1 MTDKKHRISI
11 KERILAWRK
20 ARSKRRA
27 TQRGWNWLG
36 LLKVAAV
43 IGLLVGAGAFL
54 RYAEGYV
61 RSANAE
67 EEGSLILVDVPSWVN
82 WDLKVRVAEMAGA
95 NRFPVLDDETAAVVA
110 RNLAPMA
117 WLDDVSVQVTHNS
130 VRVKARWRKPLA
142 LVVKGSQKFYVD
154 ADLVVLDY
162 MPMPHLSI
170 VEIKGVVV
178 EPAPRSGEKFD
189 REDLAAAVALISLLH
204 RMDVEVAPKTPL
216 LEQIASIDVSNY
228 SGRKQ
233 PGKPHIILNTKGDT
247 QIWWGAEIHEW
258 AKCFEAKDEQKL
270 AKLYT
275 YYMKHGSLSTD
286 VKYIDVREPVDRVP
300 QPIDKYR

>member
-1 MTDKKHRISI
+1 VADKRQKIKI
-11 KERILAWRK
+11 KERILSWRSG
-20 ARSKRRA
+20 RSKRRSA
-27 TQRGWNWLG
+27 ARGWNWLG

-61 RSANAE
+61 RSANAG
-67 EEGSLILVDVPSWVN
+67 EEGSLILVDVPGWVN

-95 NRFPVLDDETAAVVA
+95 NRFPVLNDETAAVVA

-117 WLDDVSVQVTHNS
+117 WLDDVNVQVTHNS

-142 LVVKGSQKFYVD
+142 LVVKGVQKFYVD

-170 VEIKGVVV
+170 VEVKGVVV
-178 EPAPRSGEKFD
+178 EPVPRSGEKFD
-189 REDLAAAVALISLLH
+189 REDLGAAVALTSLLH
-204 RMDVEVAPKTPL
+204 RMDLEVTPKTPL

-233 PGKPHIILNTKGDT
+233 PGKPHIVLNTKGDT
-247 QIWWGAEIHEW
+247 QVWWGAEIHEW
-258 AKCFEAKDEQKL
+258 AKHLEARDEDKL

-275 YYMKHGSLSTD
+275 YYMKHGSLSTG
-286 VKYIDVREPVDRVP
+286 VKYIDVREPQGRVSL
-300 QPIDKYR
+300 PIDKY

>member
-1 MTDKKHRISI
+1 MADKKQRVGI
-11 KERILAWRK
+11 KERVLAWRK
-20 ARSKRRA
+20 TRSKRRA
-27 TQRGWNWLG
+27 AGRGWNWLAP
-36 LLKVAAV
+36 LKVAAV
-43 IGLLVGAGAFL
+43 IGLLVGAGALL

-61 RSANAE
+61 RSANAG
-67 EEGSLILVDVPSWVN
+67 EEGSLILVDVPGWVN

-95 NRFPVLDDETAAVVA
+95 NQFPVLDDETAAVVA

-117 WLDDVSVQVTHNS
+117 WLDDVSVQVTHDS

-162 MPMPHLSI
+162 MPMSHLPI
-170 VEIKGVVV
+170 VEVKGVAV
-178 EPAPRSGEKFD
+178 EPAPRPGEKFD

-216 LEQIASIDVSNY
+216 LEQIANVSVTNY
-228 SGRKQ
+228 KGRKS
-233 PGKPHIILNTKGDT
+233 PREPHIILHTKDDT
-247 QIWWGAEIHEW
+247 QIIWGAEIGEW
-258 AKCFEAKDEQKL
+258 AKHLEAKDEQKL

-275 YYMKHGSLSTD
+275 YYKQYGSLSAG
-286 VKYIDVREPVDRVP
+286 VKYINLRDPQDRVP